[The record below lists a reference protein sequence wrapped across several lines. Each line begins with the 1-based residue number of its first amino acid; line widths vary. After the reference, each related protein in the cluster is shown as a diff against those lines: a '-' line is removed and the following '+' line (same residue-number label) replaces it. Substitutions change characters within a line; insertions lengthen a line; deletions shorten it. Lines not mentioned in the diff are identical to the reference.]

1 MRYALGALMA
11 LATALLAYSVLPSVR
26 PLGVQPD
33 LALLLAVCWAVAWS
47 PGEGLLLAIVA
58 GTLSDL
64 LGTRPVGLSALGAL
78 PALALAALGQATVVQ
93 ASLPTA
99 LVAVGLGT
107 LAQHILYL
115 MVYTITGDGPSWGDA
130 LLRGALPAALV
141 NALWTPLVL
150 VLLWGL
156 RALLGPRMAG
166 PRLGE

>member
-11 LATALLAYSVLPSVR
+11 LAAALLAYSALPSLR

-47 PGEGLLLAIVA
+47 PGEGLLVAIAA

-64 LGTRPVGLSALGAL
+64 LGTRPVGLSVLGAL
-78 PALALAALGQATVVQ
+78 PALALAALGQAAVVQ
-93 ASLPTA
+93 ASFPSA

-107 LAQHILYL
+107 LAQHIVYL
-115 MVYTITGDGPSWGDA
+115 VAYTVMGEGPAWGDA
-130 LLRGALPAALV
+130 LLRGALPAAMINL
-141 NALWTPLVL
+141 LWTPLVL

-156 RALLGPRMAG
+156 RALLGPRVAG
-166 PRLGE
+166 PHLGG